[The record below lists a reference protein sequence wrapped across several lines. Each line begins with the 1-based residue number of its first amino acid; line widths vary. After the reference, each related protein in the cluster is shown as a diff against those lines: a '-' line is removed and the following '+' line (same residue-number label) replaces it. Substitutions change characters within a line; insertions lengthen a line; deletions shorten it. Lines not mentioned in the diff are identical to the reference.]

1 MAAGAHNWRICHVSQ
16 GIKPRVG
23 RLLQPFIEP
32 FHNTAWTERLGSKS
46 DRDYNRGIDCYLLL
60 QPMTQETSATATV
73 PAPISIGALKA
84 SCSACS
90 MHQLCLPMG
99 LENADIDR
107 LDKIIG
113 RRRRL
118 EKDERLYAMGEPFR
132 SLYAVRFGHFK
143 TYQIN
148 AAGEQ
153 QITGFQ
159 MAGEL
164 LGMDAISGDRHHCD
178 AVALE
183 DSEVCEI
190 PFSRLEEL
198 FGEVPALLRHF
209 HRIMSQEIT
218 REQNVMLLLGN
229 MRAEQR
235 FAVFLVNL
243 SARYAARGYSSTS
256 FALRMSREDIG
267 NYLGLTI
274 ESVSRLLSRFK
285 KQGWIAVDK
294 REVTLLEPA
303 RLRAIAAGTEQC
315 TPMA

>member
-1 MAAGAHNWRICHVSQ
+1 MNITDTT
-16 GIKPRVG
+16 
-23 RLLQPFIEP
+23 
-32 FHNTAWTERLGSKS
+32 TADKT
-46 DRDYNRGIDCYLLL
+46 
-60 QPMTQETSATATV
+60 
-73 PAPISIGALKA
+73 ISINALKI

-99 LENADIDR
+99 LEDADIDR

-113 RRRRL
+113 KRRRL
-118 EKDERLYAMGEPFR
+118 ERDEPLYKMGEPFR
-132 SLYAVRFGHFK
+132 NLYAVRFGHFK

-148 AAGEQ
+148 AAGEA

-164 LGMDAISGDRHHCD
+164 LGMDAISADRHHCD

-190 PFSRLEEL
+190 PFAHLEDL
-198 FGEVPALLRHF
+198 FGHVPTLLRHF
-209 HRIMSQEIT
+209 HRIMSREIT

-243 SARYAARGYSSTS
+243 SARYAARGYSPTR
-256 FALRMSREDIG
+256 FQLRMSREDIG

-274 ESVSRLLSRFK
+274 ESISRLLSRFK
-285 KQGWIAVDK
+285 KLGLVHVDK
-294 REVTLLEPA
+294 REVELLEPA
-303 RLRAIAAGTEQC
+303 RLKAMAAGTEQC
-315 TPMA
+315 SPMA

>member
-1 MAAGAHNWRICHVSQ
+1 MPLN
-16 GIKPRVG
+16 IK
-23 RLLQPFIEP
+23 
-32 FHNTAWTERLGSKS
+32 
-46 DRDYNRGIDCYLLL
+46 
-60 QPMTQETSATATV
+60 
-73 PAPISIGALKA
+73 ALKA
-84 SCSACS
+84 SCAQCS

-99 LENADIDR
+99 LDEGDIRR
-107 LDKIIG
+107 LDEVIG
-113 RRRRL
+113 RRRRVAR
-118 EKDERLYAMGEPFR
+118 DERLYQMGEPFR
-132 SLYAVRFGHFK
+132 HLYAIRFGHFK
-143 TYQIN
+143 TYQVN

-183 DSEVCEI
+183 DTEVCEI
-190 PFSRLEEL
+190 PFAGLEEL
-198 FGEVPALLRHF
+198 FGHVPMLLRHF

-243 SARYAARGYSSTS
+243 SSRYAARGYSPTS
-256 FALRMSREDIG
+256 FQLRMSREDIG

-285 KQGWIAVDK
+285 KQGLLTIDK
-294 REVTLLEPA
+294 REVTLLQPVL
-303 RLRAIAAGTEQC
+303 LRAMAAGTEQC
-315 TPMA
+315 QPMS

>member
-1 MAAGAHNWRICHVSQ
+1 MSQ
-16 GIKPRVG
+16 G
-23 RLLQPFIEP
+23 LSQPL
-32 FHNTAWTERLGSKS
+32 H
-46 DRDYNRGIDCYLLL
+46 
-60 QPMTQETSATATV
+60 
-73 PAPISIGALKA
+73 PAVSLGALKA
-84 SCSACS
+84 SCGACS

-99 LENADIDR
+99 LENAEIDR
-107 LDKIIG
+107 LDQIIG
-113 RRRRL
+113 ARRRL
-118 EKDERLYAMGEPFR
+118 ARDERLYAMGEPFR
-132 SLYAVRFGHFK
+132 NLYAVRFGHFK
-143 TYQIN
+143 TYQVN

-198 FGEVPALLRHF
+198 FGHVPTLLRHF

-243 SARYAARGYSSTS
+243 SARYAARGYSPTS

-303 RLRAIAAGTEQC
+303 KLKAIAAGTDQC
-315 TPMA
+315 SPMA

>member
-1 MAAGAHNWRICHVSQ
+1 MISADTIT
-16 GIKPRVG
+16 
-23 RLLQPFIEP
+23 F
-32 FHNTAWTERLGSKS
+32 
-46 DRDYNRGIDCYLLL
+46 DR
-60 QPMTQETSATATV
+60 
-73 PAPISIGALKA
+73 PINVNALKI
-84 SCSACS
+84 SCAACS

-99 LENADIDR
+99 LEDADIDR

-113 RRRRL
+113 KRRRL
-118 EKDERLYAMGEPFR
+118 ERDEALYKMGDPFR
-132 SLYAVRFGHFK
+132 NLYAVRFGHFK

-148 AAGEQ
+148 AAGES

-190 PFSRLEEL
+190 PFAHLEEL
-198 FGEVPALLRHF
+198 FGDVPALLRHF

-218 REQNVMLLLGN
+218 REQNAMLLLGN

-235 FAVFLVNL
+235 FAAFLINL
-243 SARYAARGYSSTS
+243 SSRYAARGYSSTS
-256 FALRMSREDIG
+256 FQLRMSREDIG

-274 ESVSRLLSRFK
+274 ESISRLVSKFRKL
-285 KQGWIAVDK
+285 GWLGVDK
-294 REVTLLEPA
+294 REIQLLDPVRIKA
-303 RLRAIAAGTEQC
+303 LAAGTETC
-315 TPMA
+315 PMA

>member
-1 MAAGAHNWRICHVSQ
+1 
-16 GIKPRVG
+16 
-23 RLLQPFIEP
+23 
-32 FHNTAWTERLGSKS
+32 
-46 DRDYNRGIDCYLLL
+46 
-60 QPMTQETSATATV
+60 MTQAAVTSDSPLNV
-73 PAPISIGALKA
+73 QALKI

-99 LENADIDR
+99 LGEADIDR

-118 EKDERLYAMGEPFR
+118 VQGERLYRMDEPFR
-132 SLYAVRFGHFK
+132 NLYAVRFGHFK

-148 AAGEQ
+148 AAGEA

-164 LGMDAISGDRHHCD
+164 LGMDAIGTDRHQCD

-190 PFSRLEEL
+190 PFAHLEDL
-198 FGEVPALLRHF
+198 FAQVPALLRHF

-243 SARYAARGYSSTS
+243 AARYAARGYSATR
-256 FALRMSREDIG
+256 FQLRMSREDIG

-274 ESVSRLLSRFK
+274 ESISRLLSRFK
-285 KQGWIAVDK
+285 KMGFVQVDK
-294 REVTLLEPA
+294 RDVILLEPA
-303 RLRAIAAGTEQC
+303 RLKAMAAGTEEC
-315 TPMA
+315 SPMA

>member
-1 MAAGAHNWRICHVSQ
+1 MI
-16 GIKPRVG
+16 
-23 RLLQPFIEP
+23 QPLSF
-32 FHNTAWTERLGSKS
+32 
-46 DRDYNRGIDCYLLL
+46 
-60 QPMTQETSATATV
+60 SAV
-73 PAPISIGALKA
+73 PALTLGALKA

-99 LENADIDR
+99 LEDADINR
-107 LDKIIG
+107 LDQIIG

-118 EKDERLYAMGEPFR
+118 ARDERLYQMDEPFR
-132 SLYAVRFGHFK
+132 NLYAVRFGHFK
-143 TYQIN
+143 TYQVN

-164 LGMDAISGDRHHCD
+164 LGMDAISSERHHCD

-198 FGEVPALLRHF
+198 FGHVPALLRHF

-243 SARYAARGYSSTS
+243 SARYAARGYSATT
-256 FALRMSREDIG
+256 FQLRMSREDIG

-285 KQGWIAVDK
+285 KQGWLQVDK
-294 REVTLLEPA
+294 REMTLLDPV
-303 RLRAIAAGTEQC
+303 RLKAMAAGTEQC
-315 TPMA
+315 SPMA

>member
-1 MAAGAHNWRICHVSQ
+1 MSQGTSLPAGAPIN
-16 GIKPRVG
+16 
-23 RLLQPFIEP
+23 
-32 FHNTAWTERLGSKS
+32 LGV
-46 DRDYNRGIDCYLLL
+46 I
-60 QPMTQETSATATV
+60 
-73 PAPISIGALKA
+73 KA
-84 SCSACS
+84 SCGACS

-99 LENADIDR
+99 LDDTDMNR
-107 LDKIIG
+107 LDQIIG
-113 RRRRL
+113 ARRRIAR
-118 EKDERLYAMGEPFR
+118 DERLYAMGEAFR
-132 SLYAVRFGHFK
+132 SLYAVRYGHFK

-190 PFSRLEEL
+190 PFARLEEL
-198 FGEVPALLRHF
+198 FGQVPTLLRHF

-243 SARYAARGYSSTS
+243 SARYAARGYSSTQ
-256 FALRMSREDIG
+256 FQLRMSREDIG

-274 ESVSRLLSRFK
+274 ESISRLLSRFK
-285 KQGWIAVDK
+285 KQGWLAIDK
-294 REVTLLEPA
+294 REVTLLDPA
-303 RLRAIAAGTEQC
+303 KLKALAAGTDVC
-315 TPMA
+315 SPME

>member
-1 MAAGAHNWRICHVSQ
+1 MISADTISFD
-16 GIKPRVG
+16 KPINV
-23 RLLQPFIEP
+23 
-32 FHNTAWTERLGSKS
+32 N
-46 DRDYNRGIDCYLLL
+46 
-60 QPMTQETSATATV
+60 
-73 PAPISIGALKA
+73 ALKI
-84 SCSACS
+84 SCAACS

-99 LENADIDR
+99 LEDADIDR

-113 RRRRL
+113 KRRRL
-118 EKDERLYAMGEPFR
+118 ERDEALYKMGDPFR
-132 SLYAVRFGHFK
+132 NLYAVRFGHFK

-148 AAGEQ
+148 AAGES

-190 PFSRLEEL
+190 PFAHLEEL
-198 FGEVPALLRHF
+198 FGQVPALLRHF

-235 FAVFLVNL
+235 FAVFLINL
-243 SARYAARGYSSTS
+243 SARYAARGYSATR
-256 FALRMSREDIG
+256 FQLRMSREDIG

-274 ESVSRLLSRFK
+274 ESISRLLSRFK
-285 KQGWIAVDK
+285 KLCLMHVDK
-294 REVTLLEPA
+294 REVELLEPA
-303 RLRAIAAGTEQC
+303 RLKAMAAGTEQC
-315 TPMA
+315 SPMA

>member
-1 MAAGAHNWRICHVSQ
+1 MTHAASPA
-16 GIKPRVG
+16 
-23 RLLQPFIEP
+23 
-32 FHNTAWTERLGSKS
+32 ERSPVQTDTPL
-46 DRDYNRGIDCYLLL
+46 N
-60 QPMTQETSATATV
+60 V
-73 PAPISIGALKA
+73 GALKV
-84 SCSACS
+84 SCANCS

-99 LENADIDR
+99 LEDADIDR

-118 EKDERLYAMGEPFR
+118 ARDEHLYKAGDPFR

-148 AAGEQ
+148 AAGEA

-190 PFSRLEEL
+190 PFANLEEM
-198 FGEVPALLRHF
+198 FGQVPALLRHF
-209 HRIMSQEIT
+209 HRMMSQEIT

-243 SARYAARGYSSTS
+243 GARYATRGYSATR
-256 FALRMSREDIG
+256 FQLRMSREDIG

-274 ESVSRLLSRFK
+274 ESISRLLSRFRK
-285 KQGWIAVDK
+285 MGLLQVDK

-303 RLRAIAAGTEQC
+303 RLKAMAAGTEQC
-315 TPMA
+315 SPMA